1 MNVFVTKKYVVE
13 SEFVYMLNDIFVSK
27 NEIIKYESDEWMN

>member
-27 NEIIKYESDEWMN
+27 NEIIKYESDE

>member
-13 SEFVYMLNDIFVSK
+13 CEFVYMLNDIFVSN
-27 NEIIKYESDEWMN
+27 NEIIKYESDE

>member
-1 MNVFVTKKYVVE
+1 MNVFVIKKYVVE

-27 NEIIKYESDEWMN
+27 NEIIKYESDE